1 MSLDEQSPSKSPSK
15 VPPAA
20 PDAAHTA
27 VTATPLPIPSDPTK
41 TALQVE
47 SAHLPLHT
55 NGQATESTQ
64 TPSSTYNTDPRGS
77 LKGDPTLADSDHT
90 HTSTQHTASP
100 PPSSGFNPMSASQ
113 KTHVNGSQSRKAS
126 TVAQKSFMSKV
137 MRILVPCIF
146 PSSSHPVEVAD
157 VVIKEPVQEKPET
170 KSPEEEKALLDTATP
185 LPQDPPREEPPNLT
199 IVTEAPRPVTP
210 QTENAET
217 VIPSTPSTHLL
228 PPEETEGM
236 TSGAVQAPGS
246 TGDSPTHEKP
256 HVPVSPIGPIHTD
269 GEDSDHSSDLEEE
282 PEDQEDE
289 EDRLIFNG
297 GAGIPI
303 GPVCCV
309 FLHILQPFIYCA
321 IQDGVPKPLLP
332 PISPQHAGRKCL
344 VLDLDETLVHS
355 SFKV

>member
-1 MSLDEQSPSKSPSK
+1 M
-15 VPPAA
+15 
-20 PDAAHTA
+20 
-27 VTATPLPIPSDPTK
+27 
-41 TALQVE
+41 
-47 SAHLPLHT
+47 
-55 NGQATESTQ
+55 
-64 TPSSTYNTDPRGS
+64 
-77 LKGDPTLADSDHT
+77 
-90 HTSTQHTASP
+90 
-100 PPSSGFNPMSASQ
+100 
-113 KTHVNGSQSRKAS
+113 
-126 TVAQKSFMSKV
+126 AQKSFMSKV

-170 KSPEEEKALLDTATP
+170 KSPEEEKALSDTATP
-185 LPQDPPREEPPNLT
+185 LPQDPPREEPQSLT
-199 IVTEAPRPVTP
+199 IVTETPRPVTP
-210 QTENAET
+210 AQTENAET

-236 TSGAVQAPGS
+236 TSGAVQPPGS

-256 HVPVSPIGPIHTD
+256 HVPVTPIHTD
-269 GEDSDHSSDLEEE
+269 GEDSDHTSDLEEE

-303 GPVCCV
+303 GPVSY
-309 FLHILQPFIYCA
+309 LSLNILQPFIYSSTK
-321 IQDGVPKPLLP
+321 DGVPKPLLP

-355 SFKV
+355 SFKVCRTFNS